1 MFRHNMLSLS
11 FAFNDRVETVLLISS
26 VVDNSDGAVRLVQG
40 VVALHHVAVA
50 GLVVRF
56 NVLGVGVLHFV
67 LELVFGVALLKK
79 KTTLFIILPFNVQRF
94 KGFVKMIRT

>member
-1 MFRHNMLSLS
+1 MFRHNVLSLS
-11 FAFNDRVETVLLISS
+11 FAFNDRVEAVLLISS

-50 GLVVRF
+50 GLVMRL

-79 KTTLFIILPFNVQRF
+79 KQLFIILPLNIHRF